1 MQHNSQYYKL
11 EITRDGM
18 EAYITVIKRD
28 EKEEIK
34 KNEGTETSGISKEV
48 ADDII
53 KEVKNIIKVGLL
65 EEDLIRLLADE
76 RYGEKILIAKGIEP
90 IDGKDGYVKFH
101 FNLNKKPVPKVLDD
115 GTVNYKELDIV
126 NNVKKGDLLAE
137 LIPAEEGVDGYK
149 VTGERIKYKE
159 GKPPYIKYGKNISLV
174 EDGKD
179 LVSEVDG
186 LVELKGNKIV
196 VLEVFEVKSLGNE
209 TGNIYFNGAVIVR
222 ENALNGFQIKAEG
235 DVEIKGV
242 VEGAYIEN
250 KGDVIVRQGIRG
262 YNRPTIKTEGNV
274 TTKFVEN
281 AIINA
286 DKDIIAEAIMHSEI
300 TSRENISAIGKK
312 GLIVG
317 GVCKAGKEIKAKTI
331 GSSMATTTILEVG
344 VDPYDMQRKK
354 ELENSILIIEDNLD
368 KVMKSLALLDNLKKI
383 NRLDSE
389 KAKMYLKLIKTKTTL
404 LSNLND
410 TKNEYQ
416 ILENS
421 IKNSSRGKIK
431 VSETIYPGVRITIGN
446 STFFVRDEMAR
457 CTFYREEGEIKI
469 GPY

>member
-1 MQHNSQYYKL
+1 MQQNSLHYKL
-11 EITRDGM
+11 EITQDGM
-18 EAYITVIKRD
+18 EAYITLIEKGDMEEVSE
-28 EKEEIK
+28 EKEFKVE
-34 KNEGTETSGISKEV
+34 
-48 ADDII
+48 DII
-53 KEVKNIIKVGLL
+53 KEVKDIIKVGLL
-65 EEDLIRLLADE
+65 EEELRKLLKYE
-76 RYGEKILIAKGIEP
+76 RYGEKTLIAKGIKP

-149 VTGERIKYKE
+149 VTGERIKHKE
-159 GKPPYIKYGKNISLV
+159 GKPPYIKYGKNISLL
-174 EDGKD
+174 ENGKD
-179 LVSEVDG
+179 LVSEIDG

-196 VLEVFEVKSLGNE
+196 VSEVFEVKSVGNE
-209 TGNIYFNGAVIVR
+209 TGNIYFNGTVIVR

-235 DVEIKGV
+235 NVEIKGV

-262 YNRPTIKTEGNV
+262 YNRPTIKTEGNI

-281 AIINA
+281 AIIHA
-286 DKDIIAEAIMHSEI
+286 DKDIIAEAIMHSEV
-300 TSRENISAIGKK
+300 TSRKNISTIGKK

-317 GVCKAGKEIKAKTI
+317 GICRASKEIKAKTI
-331 GSSMATTTILEVG
+331 GSSMATTTVLEVG
-344 VDPYDMQRKK
+344 IDPYEMQKKK

-368 KVMKSLALLDNLKKI
+368 KVMKSLALLDNLKKA

-404 LSNLND
+404 MSNLND

-416 ILENS
+416 VLENS
-421 IKNSSRGKIK
+421 IKNSSRGRVK
-431 VSETIYPGVRITIGN
+431 VSETIFPGVKIIMGN
-446 STFFVRDEMAR
+446 STYFVRDEMTR
-457 CTFYREEGEIKI
+457 CTFYKEEGEIKI

>member
-18 EAYITVIKRD
+18 EAYITVIERD

-76 RYGEKILIAKGIEP
+76 RYGEKTLIAEGIKP
-90 IDGKDGYVKFH
+90 IDGKDGYVKFN
-101 FNLNKKPVPKVLDD
+101 FDLDKKLIPKILDD
-115 GTVNYKELDIV
+115 GTVNYKELGIV
-126 NNVKKGDLLAE
+126 NNVRKGDLLAE
-137 LIPAEEGVDGYK
+137 LIPAEEGTNGYK
-149 VTGERIKYKE
+149 VTGEPIKYKE
-159 GKPPYIKYGKNISLV
+159 GKPPYIKYGKNISLL
-174 EDGKD
+174 ENERD

-196 VLEVFEVKSLGNE
+196 VSEVLNVQSVGNE
-209 TGNIYFNGAVIVR
+209 TGNIYFNGIVIVE
-222 ENALNGFQIKAEG
+222 ENALNGFQINAEG
-235 DVEIKGV
+235 NVEIKGV

-250 KGDVIVRQGIRG
+250 KGDIVVRKGIRG
-262 YNRPTIKTEGNV
+262 YNRPTIKTKGNV
-274 TTKFVEN
+274 TTKFIEN

-300 TSRENISAIGKK
+300 TSRENISATGKK

-317 GVCKAGKEIKAKTI
+317 GVCRAGKEIKAKTI

-344 VDPYDMQRKK
+344 VDPYEMQRKK
-354 ELENSILIIEDNLD
+354 ELENCIVIMEDNLD
-368 KVMKSLALLDNLKKI
+368 KVLKSLTLLDNLKKA

-389 KAKMYLKLIKTKTTL
+389 KAKMYFKLIKTKTTL
-404 LSNLND
+404 LNELNNNKID
-410 TKNEYQ
+410 YEN
-416 ILENS
+416 LENS
-421 IKNSSRGKIK
+421 IKNSSRGKVK
-431 VSETIYPGVRITIGN
+431 VSETIYPGVRINIGN
-446 STFFVRDEMAR
+446 STYFVRDEMSR

>member
-18 EAYITVIKRD
+18 EAYITVIERD

-76 RYGEKILIAKGIEP
+76 RYGEKTLIAEGIKP
-90 IDGKDGYVKFH
+90 IDGKDGYVKFN
-101 FNLNKKPVPKVLDD
+101 FDLDKKLIPKILDD
-115 GTVNYKELDIV
+115 GTVNYKELGIV
-126 NNVKKGDLLAE
+126 NNVRKGDLLAE
-137 LIPAEEGVDGYK
+137 LIPAEEGTNGYK
-149 VTGERIKYKE
+149 VTGEPIKYKE
-159 GKPPYIKYGKNISLV
+159 GKPPYIKYGKNISLL
-174 EDGKD
+174 ENERD

-196 VLEVFEVKSLGNE
+196 VSEVFEVKSVGNE
-209 TGNIYFNGAVIVR
+209 TGNIYFNGTVIVR
-222 ENALNGFQIKAEG
+222 ENALNGFQINAEG
-235 DVEIKGV
+235 NVEIKGV

-250 KGDVIVRQGIRG
+250 KGDIIVRQGIRG

-354 ELENSILIIEDNLD
+354 ELENYIITIEDNLD
-368 KVMKSLALLDNLKKI
+368 KIMKSLVLLDNLKKA

-389 KAKMYLKLIKTKTTL
+389 KDKMYIKLIKTRTAL
-404 LSNLND
+404 LNNLSD
-410 TKNEYQ
+410 TKNEHER
-416 ILENS
+416 LENS